1 MSNREEFEK
10 RMKGTFG
17 MLVDLRAREGTGFSY
32 MDWGTQVAWVMWQ
45 ARVPEGYVVVPK
57 EPTPKMI
64 DVGMDGFCFPL
75 DNGSFSNHDL
85 ISAYR
90 AMLEAVEK

>member
-10 RMKGTFG
+10 QMKGTFG

-57 EPTPKMI
+57 EPSPVKSTGI
-64 DVGMDGFCFPL
+64 DYNYMEE
-75 DNGSFSNHDL
+75 NYK
-85 ISAYR
+85 A
-90 AMLEAVEK
+90 K